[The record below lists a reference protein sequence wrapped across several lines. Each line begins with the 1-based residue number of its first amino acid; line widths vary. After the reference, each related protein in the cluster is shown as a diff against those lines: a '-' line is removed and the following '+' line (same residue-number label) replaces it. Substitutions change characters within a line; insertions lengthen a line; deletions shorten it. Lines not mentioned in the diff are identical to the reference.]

1 MRMPGRSIRGSSRKW
16 RITERMKTVWSM
28 HTWCSGLWREWI
40 KLFGLTILASFIGS
54 STSISVAAAL
64 GSNRRRYKTFNS
76 LVDGSK
82 FGKHAYLM
90 RLNGKTL
97 DILVAVGDGGEDLFG
112 WLLSFWS
119 YRVFLV
125 SSTSKL
131 IVMFLKKS
139 FKHRSTVLKL

>member
-1 MRMPGRSIRGSSRKW
+1 M
-16 RITERMKTVWSM
+16 
-28 HTWCSGLWREWI
+28 
-40 KLFGLTILASFIGS
+40 FGLTILASFIGS

-112 WLLSFWS
+112 WLLSF
-119 YRVFLV
+119 
-125 SSTSKL
+125 
-131 IVMFLKKS
+131 
-139 FKHRSTVLKL
+139 